1 MELSKQQRAIVQTPE
16 SQVIVI
22 ASAAAGKTATLVAR
36 VQYLLQNGVDPKEIV
51 LITFTNAAAD
61 ELADRLGRP
70 QGLFCG
76 TIHSYANY
84 LLRSNG
90 EDTSD
95 LLEQEQ
101 FDRLFDRIED
111 NPQCL
116 RHVSHLLLDESQD
129 STELQF
135 RFLLDM
141 VNPDNYMLVGDYRQ
155 SIYRWAGADPQYLM
169 DLMERDNVVTYDLN
183 ENYRNGVSILRYAQS
198 IIQLAGYDYID
209 NSKPMRM
216 EYGRVCTVDY
226 EPVRLAQSI
235 KAWGEYKDWFV
246 LARTNDQVDEI
257 ARVLTKMDVPCDT
270 FKRSQLDNAELF
282 KRLHDDKVKVLTIH
296 TSKGLE
302 AKNVAVIGAKFYNIE
317 EKCISYVAATRA
329 RDLLVWTKMPTKPQR
344 QKKVT
349 NWET

>member
-16 SQVIVI
+16 SRVIVI

-84 LLRSNG
+84 LLRANG

-329 RDLLVWTKMPTKPQR
+329 RDLLVWTKMSTKPQR

>member
-155 SIYRWAGADPQYLM
+155 SIYRWAGADPQYLI

>member
-84 LLRSNG
+84 LLRANG

-155 SIYRWAGADPQYLM
+155 SIYRWAGADPQYLI
-169 DLMERDNVVTYDLN
+169 DLMGQDDVVTYDLN

-226 EPVRLAQSI
+226 EPIRLAQSI

>member
-226 EPVRLAQSI
+226 DPVRLAQSI

>member
-1 MELSKQQRAIVQTPE
+1 MELSKQQRTIVQTTA
-16 SQVIVI
+16 SKVIVI
-22 ASAAAGKTATLVAR
+22 ASAAAGKTSTLVAR
-36 VQYLLQNGVDPKEIV
+36 VQHLLQMGIDPKEIV

-95 LLEQEQ
+95 LLAQEQ
-101 FDRLFDRIED
+101 FDKLFDRIED
-111 NPQCL
+111 NPNCL
-116 RHVSHLLLDESQD
+116 RHVTHLLLDESQD

-135 RFLLDM
+135 HFLLDM

-155 SIYRWAGADPQYLM
+155 SIYRWVGADPQYLI
-169 DLMERDNVVTYDLN
+169 DLMGQDDVVTYDLN

-226 EPVRLAQSI
+226 EPIRLAQSI

-349 NWET
+349 NWEI

>member
-1 MELSKQQRAIVQTPE
+1 MELSKQQRTIVQTPK

-155 SIYRWAGADPQYLM
+155 SIYRWAGADPQYLI
-169 DLMERDNVVTYDLN
+169 DLMGQDDVVTYNLN

-349 NWET
+349 NWEI

>member
-1 MELSKQQRAIVQTPE
+1 MELSKQQQEIVNCTE
-16 SQVIVI
+16 KKVLVH
-22 ASAAAGKTATLVAR
+22 ASSAAGKTRTLVAR
-36 VQYLLQNGVDPKEIV
+36 IQHLLDTGVDPKTIV
-51 LITFTNAAAD
+51 AITFTNAASQ
-61 ELADRLGRP
+61 EMLDRLNNPKGI
-70 QGLFCG
+70 FIN

-84 LLRSNG
+84 LLRIAG
-90 EDTSD
+90 VDTSIVLND
-95 LLEQEQ
+95 EQ
-101 FDRLFDRIED
+101 FDQLFPLVKQHPECIRPVEY
-111 NPQCL
+111 
-116 RHVSHLLLDESQD
+116 LLVDEAQD
-129 STELQF
+129 STPQQF
-135 RFLLDM
+135 EFLLEM
-141 VNPDNYMLVGDYRQ
+141 VNPAHYMLFFDWRQ
-155 SIYRWAGADPQYLM
+155 SIFRWAGADPQFLINLTHK
-169 DLMERDNVVTYDLN
+169 DGITTYSLN

>member
-16 SQVIVI
+16 SRVIVI

-84 LLRSNG
+84 LLRASG